1 MKMVFGSSGSGGNI
15 MRDTP
20 ETPYKMIFKTGKL
33 YELDMVASALKER
46 GIPFFQRQETA
57 SGVRF
62 AVTQPAMGPGVWY
75 SVLVPEPVAD
85 DALAV
90 LAELPVE
97 PTTEPDVW
105 SFGPTKEAKRGFRIY
120 AFGMLLAVAIS
131 LIVSLIDSC

>member
-1 MKMVFGSSGSGGNI
+1 MSEAG
-15 MRDTP
+15 
-20 ETPYKMIFKTGKL
+20 YKIIFKSGKL
-33 YELDMVASALKER
+33 YEFDMVTNALKEK
-46 GIPFFQRQETA
+46 GIPFFQREETA

-75 SVLVPEPVAD
+75 SILVPEPAVD

-105 SFGPTKEAKRGFRIY
+105 GFGPSEETKRGWQFGLRIY
-120 AFGMLLAVAIS
+120 VVGLLLAVAIS
-131 LIVSLIDSC
+131 LMVSLLDSC